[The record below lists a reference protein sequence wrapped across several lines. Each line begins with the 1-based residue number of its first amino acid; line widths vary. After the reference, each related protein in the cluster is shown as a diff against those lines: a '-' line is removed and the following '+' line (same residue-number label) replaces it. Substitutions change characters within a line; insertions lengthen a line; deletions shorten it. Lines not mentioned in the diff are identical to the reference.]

1 METETPPLN
10 YEEDIMEKLFVLVI
24 SMWGLT
30 GDGEWTYIGNQDVLN
45 QEFTLEQCEQL
56 SDKNSWT
63 KNHTNEY
70 YDIQLDC
77 FPVDCQGK
85 DKCE

>member
-1 METETPPLN
+1 ME
-10 YEEDIMEKLFVLVI
+10 LFVLVI

-30 GDGEWTYIGNQDVLN
+30 GDGDWTYIGNQDVLK
-45 QEFTLEQCEQL
+45 QEFTLEQCTIL
-56 SDKNSWT
+56 ADKSNWQ

-77 FPVDCQGK
+77 FPADCAGK
-85 DKCE
+85 ENCEAK